1 MKSRI
6 FPLIA
11 TIVVFILLYMIGWQR
26 FPAFGTTRVVL
37 NILTDKSFLG
47 VAAVGMTFV
56 ILSGGIDLSV
66 GSIIAFTSIFC
77 ALLIKDVGVHPLG
90 AFAIALALGAAFG
103 GGDVWGTRERSGAAP
118 GGWQPSATALG
129 EELRVDYGLSAFFV
143 PQGKGKEIETL
154 PREQV
159 RLVVAVTGSGRSA
172 PLRLLANGKVLLED
186 SAF

>member
-77 ALLIKDVGVHPLG
+77 ALLIKNSVQNRLL
-90 AFAIALALGAAFG
+90 F
-103 GGDVWGTRERSGAAP
+103 
-118 GGWQPSATALG
+118 
-129 EELRVDYGLSAFFV
+129 
-143 PQGKGKEIETL
+143 
-154 PREQV
+154 PRE
-159 RLVVAVTGSGRSA
+159 
-172 PLRLLANGKVLLED
+172 
-186 SAF
+186 